1 LNKSDLLHYK
11 NLLLAKQQEISASKS
26 VAGSIPAAGEPSGD
40 PVDMATSEISA
51 SVQMRL
57 KQTSGKLS
65 RAIEDALTRIRQ
77 DRFGICE
84 ECGQPISKARLEVVP
99 WTRHCKD
106 CKEQQDFRS

>member
-1 LNKSDLLHYK
+1 MNKSDLLHYK
-11 NLLLAKQQEISASKS
+11 NLLLAKQQELSADRS
-26 VAGSIPAAGEPSGD
+26 VRGPIPAAGEPGGD
-40 PVDMATSEISA
+40 PVDMAAGEISA

-57 KQTSGKLS
+57 KQTIGKLS

-84 ECGQPISKARLEVVP
+84 ECGQLISKARLEVVP